1 MKRSRDGG
9 DNTACRGRAPC
20 PSVTFH
26 VEQRTRGEVASWP
39 ARPRSDGLGS
49 RAPAGITSLGT
60 KRRPTPGLYSHRE
73 ARAAPGTH
81 SSVFRPHIA
90 SRREN
95 PYEQV
100 RGVGRHR
107 ASVERVHDLRQRC
120 RASAVAGG
128 RGFGT
133 GQRRVSRETPVSPF
147 RLADHP
153 RTLPQTSKGESAMTS
168 CDRPYGGERASEDAC
183 TSARRTSARAVF
195 ERWRGIRAGEC
206 GLRASVSVDEHAT
219 ERGPESR
226 ADPPPGAGPR
236 AAPRARLPPRSPRKR
251 IRDRPTLSRRPRT
264 SRPTPRNG
272 VGRGRPRPGTA
283 VNETLRLIPPRR
295 GGDDAALTP
304 GGPARSGLF
313 SGTSSGER
321 STLRAAHGKRRPQST
336 HGKRRPAPAAIDLR
350 GSPPF
355 HVKRRDDVSRGP
367 WRARRGSA
375 PPARPHRPPRRAH
388 RRGGSAG
395 SASPPPRSRRV
406 RRHPS

>member
-1 MKRSRDGG
+1 VKRSRDGG

-107 ASVERVHDLRQRC
+107 SSVERVHDLRQRC

-153 RTLPQTSKGESAMTS
+153 RTLPQTSKRESAMTS
-168 CDRPYGGERASEDAC
+168 CDRPYGGERASEGAVYERG
-183 TSARRTSARAVF
+183 ARRTSAGRSA
-195 ERWRGIRAGEC
+195 
-206 GLRASVSVDEHAT
+206 
-219 ERGPESR
+219 
-226 ADPPPGAGPR
+226 
-236 AAPRARLPPRSPRKR
+236 RARGRCSSGGAAYVRGSAVYERRSRSTSTRQSAGLSPA
-251 IRDRPTLSRRPRT
+251 PTL
-264 SRPTPRNG
+264 
-272 VGRGRPRPGTA
+272 
-283 VNETLRLIPPRR
+283 L
-295 GGDDAALTP
+295 
-304 GGPARSGLF
+304 
-313 SGTSSGER
+313 
-321 STLRAAHGKRRPQST
+321 
-336 HGKRRPAPAAIDLR
+336 PAPAPVPRRVHVCHPDRPANESAID
-350 GSPPF
+350 
-355 HVKRRDDVSRGP
+355 
-367 WRARRGSA
+367 
-375 PPARPHRPPRRAH
+375 PR
-388 RRGGSAG
+388 
-395 SASPPPRSRRV
+395 
-406 RRHPS
+406 